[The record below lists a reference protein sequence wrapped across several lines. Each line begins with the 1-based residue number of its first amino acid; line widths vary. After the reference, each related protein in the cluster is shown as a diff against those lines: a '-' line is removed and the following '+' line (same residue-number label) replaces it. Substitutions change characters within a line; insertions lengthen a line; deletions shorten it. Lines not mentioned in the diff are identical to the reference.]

1 MLRATRPG
9 LMYRVM
15 LYTPKVLHEFLT
27 ANHQEILARSRLK
40 LATRQVPTPTDAELA
55 DGLPIFLDQLVGIL
69 RSRKDLRDRGHEE
82 ISERAALHGGE
93 LLRMG
98 LTVGQVV
105 HDYGSICQS
114 VTELANERGLA
125 ITADEFQTFNRCLDD
140 AIAQAVTAY
149 EEQRDPSVG
158 ALGAHHLGFL
168 AHEMR
173 NLLSTSMLAFEA
185 LAKGNIGVG
194 GSKGTVLGRS
204 LRRMRVLIDRTLTEV
219 RLEAGIDNS
228 ERVSIA
234 ELIEEIEVVATIDAN
249 EHDISLSVD
258 AGHPDVTV
266 EADHQILASV
276 VANLV
281 QNAFKFTRAHGHII
295 VSTHTTG
302 DRVLIDVEDEC
313 GGLPPGKAEDLFR
326 PFEQRGADKSGLGLG
341 LSISMKGVRA
351 NGGEIRVRN
360 QPGKG
365 CTFTVDL
372 PRAVPTAP

>member
-1 MLRATRPG
+1 
-9 LMYRVM
+9 M
-15 LYTPKVLHEFLT
+15 LYEFLLT
-27 ANHQEILARSRLK
+27 NRDEILARSRGK
-40 LATRQVPTPTDAELA
+40 LSGRKAPTPTRAELA
-55 DGLPIFLDQLVGIL
+55 EGLPLFMDQLIAIL
-69 RSRKDLRDRGHEE
+69 RAAK
-82 ISERAALHGGE
+82 SERAEEHRSIATSAGLHGGV
-93 LLRMG
+93 LLRLG

-114 VTELANERGLA
+114 VTELADERDIA
-125 ITADEFQTFNRCLDD
+125 ISADEFQTLNRCLDD
-140 AIAQAVTAY
+140 AIAEAVTTY
-149 EEQRDPSVG
+149 EEQRDRTVG
-158 ALGAHHLGFL
+158 GAGVAHLGFL

-173 NLLSTSMLAFEA
+173 NLLSTSMLTFDA
-185 LAKGNIGVG
+185 LSRGSVGVH
-194 GSKGTVLGRS
+194 GSTGTLLGRS
-204 LRRMRVLIDRTLTEV
+204 LRRMRVLIDRTLAEV
-219 RLEAGIDNS
+219 RLEGGAQQRD
-228 ERVSIA
+228 RVSIP

-281 QNAFKFTRAHGHII
+281 QNAFKFTRAHGHIT
-295 VSTHTTG
+295 VRTHTTG

-326 PFEQRGADKSGLGLG
+326 PFEQRGADKTGLGLG

-360 QPGKG
+360 LPGKG

-372 PRAVPTAP
+372 PRAAPPAS

>member
-1 MLRATRPG
+1 
-9 LMYRVM
+9 M
-15 LYTPKVLHEFLT
+15 LYEFLLT
-27 ANHQEILARSRLK
+27 NRDEILARSRGK
-40 LATRQVPTPTDAELA
+40 LSGRKAPTPTRAELA
-55 DGLPIFLDQLVGIL
+55 EGLPLFMDQLIAIL
-69 RSRKDLRDRGHEE
+69 RAAK
-82 ISERAALHGGE
+82 SERAEEHRSMATSAGLHGGA
-93 LLRMG
+93 LLHIG

-114 VTELANERGLA
+114 VTELADERDVA
-125 ITADEFQTFNRCLDD
+125 ISADEFQTLNRCLDD
-140 AIAQAVTAY
+140 AIAEAVTTY
-149 EEQRDPSVG
+149 EEQRDRTVG
-158 ALGAHHLGFL
+158 GAGVAHLGFL

-173 NLLSTSMLAFEA
+173 NLLSTSMLTFDA
-185 LAKGNIGVG
+185 LSRGSVGVH
-194 GSKGTVLGRS
+194 GSTGTLLGRS
-204 LRRMRVLIDRTLTEV
+204 LRRMRVLIDRTLAEV
-219 RLEAGIDNS
+219 RLEGGAQQRD
-228 ERVSIA
+228 RVSIP

-295 VSTHTTG
+295 VRTHTTG

-326 PFEQRGADKSGLGLG
+326 PFEQRGADKTGLGLG

-360 QPGKG
+360 LPGKG

-372 PRAVPTAP
+372 PRAAPPAP

>member
-1 MLRATRPG
+1 
-9 LMYRVM
+9 V
-15 LYTPKVLHEFLT
+15 LYEFLI
-27 ANHQEILARSRLK
+27 ANRDEILVRSRAK
-40 LATRQVPTPTDAELA
+40 LSGRKAPTPTEAELA
-55 DGLPIFLDQLVGIL
+55 DGLPMFMDQLIAIL
-69 RSRKDLRDRGHEE
+69 QAGKGDRGPKHRTMAT
-82 ISERAALHGGE
+82 SAGVHGGE
-93 LLRMG
+93 LLHLG

-114 VTELANERGLA
+114 VTELADERNVA
-125 ITADEFQTFNRCLDD
+125 ITADEFQTLNRCLDD
-140 AIAQAVTAY
+140 AIAEAVTTY
-149 EEQRDPSVG
+149 QEQRDRTIGNSGV
-158 ALGAHHLGFL
+158 AHLGFL

-173 NLLSTSMLAFEA
+173 NLLSTSMLTFEA
-185 LAKGNIGVG
+185 LSRGSVGVH
-194 GSKGTVLGRS
+194 GSTGTLLGRS
-204 LRRMRVLIDRTLTEV
+204 LRRMRVLIDRTLAEV
-219 RLEAGIDNS
+219 RLEGGAQQRD
-228 ERVSIA
+228 RVSIP

-372 PRAVPTAP
+372 PRAVPTAH

>member
-1 MLRATRPG
+1 
-9 LMYRVM
+9 M
-15 LYTPKVLHEFLT
+15 LYEFLLT
-27 ANHQEILARSRLK
+27 HRDEILVRSRAK
-40 LATRQVPTPTDAELA
+40 LSGRKAPTPTPAELV
-55 DGLPIFLDQLVGIL
+55 DGLPLFMDQLISIL
-69 RSRKDLRDRGHEE
+69 RAAKGDRGAGH
-82 ISERAALHGGE
+82 RTMAASAGLHGGA
-93 LLRMG
+93 LLRIG

-114 VTELANERGLA
+114 VTELADERDVA
-125 ITADEFQTFNRCLDD
+125 ITADEFQTLNRCLDD
-140 AIAQAVTAY
+140 AIAEAVTTY
-149 EEQRDPSVG
+149 EEQRDRTVG
-158 ALGAHHLGFL
+158 GAGVAHLGFL

-173 NLLSTSMLAFEA
+173 NLLSTSMLTFDA
-185 LAKGNIGVG
+185 LSRGSVGVH
-194 GSKGTVLGRS
+194 GSTGTLLGRS
-204 LRRMRVLIDRTLTEV
+204 LRRMRVLIDRTLAEV
-219 RLEAGIDNS
+219 RLEGGAQQRD
-228 ERVSIA
+228 RVSIP

-258 AGHPDVTV
+258 PGHPDVTV

-281 QNAFKFTRAHGHII
+281 QNAFKFTRAHGHIA
-295 VSTHTTG
+295 VRTHTTG

-326 PFEQRGADKSGLGLG
+326 PFEQRGADRTGLGLG

-360 QPGKG
+360 LPGKG

-372 PRAVPTAP
+372 PRAAPPAS

>member
-1 MLRATRPG
+1 MRFSSGPGESSRGEKPRRPLGPDELAEGLPLFMDQLIAILRAA
-9 LMYRVM
+9 
-15 LYTPKVLHEFLT
+15 K
-27 ANHQEILARSRLK
+27 
-40 LATRQVPTPTDAELA
+40 
-55 DGLPIFLDQLVGIL
+55 
-69 RSRKDLRDRGHEE
+69 
-82 ISERAALHGGE
+82 SERAEEHRSIATSAGLHGGA
-93 LLRMG
+93 LLRIG

-114 VTELANERGLA
+114 VTELADERDVA
-125 ITADEFQTFNRCLDD
+125 ISADEFQTLNRCLDD
-140 AIAQAVTAY
+140 AIAEAVTTY
-149 EEQRDPSVG
+149 EEHRDRTVG
-158 ALGAHHLGFL
+158 GAGVAHLGFL

-173 NLLSTSMLAFEA
+173 NLLSTSMLTFDA
-185 LAKGNIGVG
+185 LSRGSVGVH
-194 GSKGTVLGRS
+194 GSTGTLLGRS
-204 LRRMRVLIDRTLTEV
+204 LRRMRVLIDRTLAEV
-219 RLEAGIDNS
+219 RLEGGAQQRD
-228 ERVSIA
+228 RVSIP

-249 EHDISLSVD
+249 EHDNSLSVD

-281 QNAFKFTRAHGHII
+281 QNAFKFTRPHGHIN
-295 VSTHTTG
+295 VRTHTTG

-326 PFEQRGADKSGLGLG
+326 PFKQRGADKTGLGLG

-360 QPGKG
+360 LPGKG

-372 PRAVPTAP
+372 PRAAPPAS